1 MQFEV
6 LRECDIFLFLS
17 PLRSESENFGF
28 PFLFEKKQTWE
39 VKSDH

>member
-28 PFLFEKKQTWE
+28 PFLFEKKPNLRSET
-39 VKSDH
+39 DH